1 MFTTRFQLFI
11 CIIISSLQHVVTFSN
26 RPSIKGIV
34 IIKSTSK
41 SYLKIPDVN
50 SKTSSSLVED
60 DGWSTRFGR
69 RKGAFRSVKS
79 VFKRVFKGK
88 TQPGTL
94 ILIRNGES
102 AWNFNST
109 FTGEYI

>member
-1 MFTTRFQLFI
+1 MFEMRFQLLI
-11 CIIISSLQHVVTFSN
+11 CIIILSLQHVVTFSN
-26 RPSIKGIV
+26 KPSLKGTV
-34 IIKSTSK
+34 IIRSNCK
-41 SYLKIPDVN
+41 SYLKNPDIN

-69 RKGAFRSVKS
+69 PKGAFRSVKS

-102 AWNFNST
+102 EWNFNST
-109 FTGEYI
+109 FTGE